1 VALAYLS
8 ISTAGL
14 AAVREYRDDR
24 VGTEL
29 GRGQP
34 TAHPFWHSAYL
45 GLGYLPNDEGIR
57 YRDDIALAH
66 AREETPGVQYLSTDY
81 DRTLR
86 KLTLEAVRDEP
97 LFVADTVAQKLVVV
111 IKDGAL
117 YLCPVVL
124 LLPFLLVLGDHR
136 RERRRIA
143 ALVVPAVV
151 INLLAPLVTIPFYP
165 YKLPYEVGLWG
176 SLNLLTVLAVLWLA
190 TDIEGGRHLGRGL
203 GTIAGRQALAC
214 TAAGLILVGAA
225 AVIAPSIEERATDWQ
240 NTAPPPP
247 AAGDR

>member
-34 TAHPFWHSAYL
+34 TAHPFWHSAYI

-66 AREETPGVQYLSTDY
+66 AREETPGVQYLSSEY
-81 DRTLR
+81 DHTLRTL
-86 KLTLEAVRDEP
+86 TLRFVRDEP
-97 LFVADTVAQKLVVV
+97 LFVAGTVAQKLIVVV
-111 IKDGAL
+111 KDGAL
-117 YLCPVVL
+117 YLCPLAL
-124 LLPFLLVLGDHR
+124 LLPMLLLGDR
-136 RERRRIA
+136 SGDRRRMV
-143 ALVVPAVV
+143 ALIIPAVV
-151 INLLAPLVTIPFYP
+151 INLLAPLATIPFYP

-176 SLNLLTVLAVLWLA
+176 SVNLLTLLAVLWLA
-190 TDIEGGRHLGRGL
+190 ADLEAGRRPWRVL
-203 GTIAGRQALAC
+203 GTAAGRRALAF
-214 TAAGLILVGAA
+214 TAAGLILVSAA
-225 AVIAPSIEERATDWQ
+225 AVAATPIEERATDWQ
-240 NTAPPPP
+240 NSAPPPP
-247 AAGDR
+247 VTGGG